1 MAKRRKKATR
11 KRSRMSG
18 TGGGNMTTMLTL
30 VAGAVASRIL
40 TNKLGTKVNPKLL
53 AGGQVAFAL
62 FAPKMIK
69 NKTVQTLA
77 TGMGINSGVQ
87 LLQNFGVISAISGI
101 GSDDIEVD
109 AIGDDLSEI
118 GYPDNLSTIADI
130 DDDMSGMDDM
140 DEISGDRLE
149 ILAGMDEMDY

>member
-1 MAKRRKKATR
+1 MAKKRKKATR
-11 KRSRMSG
+11 RRRISG
-18 TGGGNMTTMLTL
+18 TGGGNMTTVLTL
-30 VAGAVASRIL
+30 IAGAVASRVL
-40 TNKLGTKVNPKLL
+40 TNKLGSKVNPKLL

-101 GSDDIEVD
+101 GADEIEVD
-109 AIGDDLSEI
+109 AIGDDMTEI

-130 DDDMSGMDDM
+130 DDDISGLDDM

-149 ILAGMDEMDY
+149 VLAGMEDDY